1 MSKRRV
7 VIDPDGKELLVDENE
22 KDYITPEPV
31 PADKEVDFTIEEK
44 EKVKPK

>member
-7 VIDPDGKELLVDENE
+7 VIDPDGKELVIDENI

-31 PADKEVDFTIEEK
+31 PADTEVDYVDVAV